1 MTTTTE
7 DVTLRLA
14 AAADAPA
21 VRDLVAA
28 AGLPLAGLD
37 DVWVTVVAVR
47 PDGTLAA
54 VAALERHGA
63 GETTAF
69 LLRSVVVEPA
79 HRGTGLGRRLVAATL
94 AHVDPTAP
102 VALLTETAA
111 PWFDRLG
118 FARVAR
124 GDLPPSLAGSV
135 ELVSACPAS
144 ATAML
149 RRT

>member
-1 MTTTTE
+1 MTAATE
-7 DVTLRLA
+7 DLTLRPA
-14 AAADAPA
+14 TAADASGL
-21 VRDLVAA
+21 RHLVAA
-28 AGLPLAGLD
+28 AGLPLAGLED
-37 DVWVTVVAVR
+37 AWVTVVAAR
-47 PDGTLAA
+47 ADGSVAG

-79 HRGTGLGRRLVAATL
+79 QRGTGLGRRLVATAL
-94 AHVDPTAP
+94 AHVDRTAP

-118 FARVAR
+118 FERVAR
-124 GDLPPSLAGSV
+124 GDLPASLTGSV